1 MNDVTLIMGNKNYSP
16 WSLTAWLT
24 AKTAGINFDEVTIPL
39 GSVNT
44 RQEILRYWYN
54 GKVPIL
60 KHGEVTVWES
70 ISICEY
76 MAEMSPNNSL
86 WPSNSR
92 HRAIARSLS
101 SEVHAGFNSLRE
113 QMPMNI
119 RGKFSSE
126 LKTPS
131 VQEEINRILA
141 IWRRCRERFGENLE
155 GPFLFGS
162 FSILDAFFAP
172 LVTQFNTYS
181 VDVDDVENE
190 YIDAI
195 SSLPWMEIWTKA
207 AHDEPMIIDEL
218 ER

>member
-1 MNDVTLIMGNKNYSP
+1 MNDVTLVMGNKNYSP
-16 WSLTAWLT
+16 WSLTTWLT
-24 AKTAGINFDEVTIPL
+24 AKTAGISFDEIIIPL
-39 GSVNT
+39 RSVNT

-60 KHGEVTVWES
+60 KHGDVTVWES
-70 ISICEY
+70 LSICEY
-76 MAEMSPNNSL
+76 IAEMSPNNNI

-101 SEVHAGFNSLRE
+101 SEVHAGFNLLRD

-119 RGKFSSE
+119 RGKFSAE
-126 LKTPS
+126 LKTPG
-131 VQEEINRILA
+131 VQEEINRITA
-141 IWRRCRERFGENLE
+141 IWRRCRERFGEELQ

-172 LVTQFNTYS
+172 LVTQFKTYT

-190 YIDAI
+190 YIDAVL
-195 SSLPWMEIWTKA
+195 SLSWMEVWTKA
-207 AHDEPMIIDEL
+207 AYDEPMIIDEL

>member
-1 MNDVTLIMGNKNYSP
+1 MNDVTLVMGNKNYSP

-24 AKTAGINFDEVTIPL
+24 AKTAGISFDEITIPL
-39 GSVNT
+39 RSVNT

-60 KHGEVTVWES
+60 KHGDVTVWES
-70 ISICEY
+70 LSICEY
-76 MAEMSPNNSL
+76 IAEMSPNNSI

-101 SEVHAGFNSLRE
+101 SEVHAGFNLLRD

-119 RGKFSSE
+119 RGKFSAE
-126 LKTPS
+126 LKTPG
-131 VQEEINRILA
+131 VQEEINRITA
-141 IWRRCRERFGENLE
+141 IWRRCRERFGEELQ

-195 SSLPWMEIWTKA
+195 LSLSWMEVWTKA
-207 AHDEPMIIDEL
+207 AYDEPMIIDEL

>member
-1 MNDVTLIMGNKNYSP
+1 MNDVTLVMGNKNYSP
-16 WSLTAWLT
+16 WSLTTWLT
-24 AKTAGINFDEVTIPL
+24 AKTAGISFDEITIPL
-39 GSVNT
+39 RSVNT

-60 KHGEVTVWES
+60 KHGDVTVWES
-70 ISICEY
+70 LSSCEY
-76 MAEMSPNNSL
+76 IAEMSPNNSIS
-86 WPSNSR
+86 PSNSR
-92 HRAIARSLS
+92 HRAIPRSLS
-101 SEVHAGFNSLRE
+101 SEVHAGFNLLRE

-119 RGKFSSE
+119 RGKFPAE
-126 LKTPS
+126 LKTPG
-131 VQEEINRILA
+131 VQEEINRITA
-141 IWRRCRERFGENLE
+141 IWRRCRERFGEELQ

-181 VDVDDVENE
+181 VNVDDVENE

-195 SSLPWMEIWTKA
+195 LSLSWMEVWTKA
-207 AHDEPMIIDEL
+207 AYDEPMIIDEL